1 MNTAALAILVAI
13 ASIVSAALIA
23 GIGAVWRLGSR
34 MAEFKLN
41 LVVLA
46 EECRLDR
53 QEHADLG
60 TRIDGLVEHVGEV
73 DGRLQAVEARCQ
85 ERREQSGRFKVPPN
99 DDSGTP
105 TPIGGCR

>member
-1 MNTAALAILVAI
+1 VNTAALAILVAI

-34 MAEFKLN
+34 MAEFKTN
-41 LVVLA
+41 LTV
-46 EECRLDR
+46 
-53 QEHADLG
+53 
-60 TRIDGLVEHVGEV
+60 LVEDCRADRREHDEMRAIMSEIDAHVGEV